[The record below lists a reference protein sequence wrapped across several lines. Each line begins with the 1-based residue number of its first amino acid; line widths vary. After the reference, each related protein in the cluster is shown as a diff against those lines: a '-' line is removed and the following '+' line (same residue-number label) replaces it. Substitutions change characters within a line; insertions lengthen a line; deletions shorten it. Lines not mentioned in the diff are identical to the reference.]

1 MGRFARGLFLSAFT
15 ALVGAGSAYAFTLE
29 PVPPITSDGNQPLA
43 DPGDQA
49 PIQRLTTQPNGTSAY
64 SFGNSGFSFSITGG
78 SSGGPTSTYNDPSR
92 PPQFAPYGWDVGPFG
107 LYRR

>member
-1 MGRFARGLFLSAFT
+1 MERFATGIFLFALAAF
-15 ALVGAGSAYAFTLE
+15 VGAGSAYAFTLE
-29 PVPPITSDGNQPLA
+29 PVPPITSDGNQRLA

-49 PIQRLTTQPNGTSAY
+49 PMQRLTSQPNGTSGY

-78 SSGGPTSTYNDPSR
+78 SAGGPTSTYIDPSR
-92 PPQFAPYGWDVGPFG
+92 PPQFAPNGWNADPFG